1 MGQKMDEWKD
11 EMMKETGTWK
21 EQNWVSRCRRG
32 QSVDECTHERMRE

>member
-21 EQNWVSRCRRG
+21 EQNWFSRMQKG
-32 QSVDECTHERMRE
+32 SEC